1 MFHVYNLHTRQS
13 KEEHEASICLCG
25 SQVCR
30 GSYLNFSGE
39 GAFEKVNLCKHSGV
53 YALIICIIY
62 IITSTGVIVNQVLME
77 FHGVL
82 DRHSLLLQACEA
94 DSVSQQDLIDLGRA
108 GLGTCLLA
116 GLPGWLVAYTAHLV
130 IGIAI
135 LFSVSVMMS

>member
-1 MFHVYNLHTRQS
+1 MIGVYTLRSIAEGEEITFDYNSVTES

-39 GAFEKVNLCKHSGV
+39 GAFEKV
-53 YALIICIIY
+53 
-62 IITSTGVIVNQVLME
+62 LMD

-94 DSVSQQDLIDLGRA
+94 NSVSQQDLFDLGRA

-116 GLPGWLVAYTAHLV
+116 GLPDGLLLTRLTWCGLYTLRDRNF
-130 IGIAI
+130 
-135 LFSVSVMMS
+135 LMRS